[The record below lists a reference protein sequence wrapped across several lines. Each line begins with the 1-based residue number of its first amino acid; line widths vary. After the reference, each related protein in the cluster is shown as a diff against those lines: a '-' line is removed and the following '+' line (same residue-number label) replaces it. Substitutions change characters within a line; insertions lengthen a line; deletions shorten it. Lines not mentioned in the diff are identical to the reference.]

1 MATKKSLSRVWNS
14 LGSSL
19 QDFANVM
26 APYMPG
32 GQGNKLVSET
42 RELTLDTSGT
52 LTLNTGDLTIATD
65 PNDGDDIFIN
75 STDRLI
81 LQAGNKLINNGNTG
95 GHAYLYAGRGSDGDT
110 ITAAGNGGRIRI
122 YAGDAGDTTGGPKA
136 SGGEVNIRGGYTT
149 ETGSQGGAVFIY
161 GGNSTDGIIGDVYV
175 GDYYRSWIFN
185 ENNGT
190 LSFPPVN
197 LSVLPTPSLGN
208 IGMRAIIND
217 SSITPSGAFGTVAVG
232 GGTKIVPVFSDGSD
246 WVIG

>member
-1 MATKKSLSRVWNS
+1 MAAKKSLNRVWNY

-19 QDFANVM
+19 QDFANVL

-42 RELTLDTSGT
+42 RELTLDTSGS

-65 PNDGDDIFIN
+65 PNSGDDILIN
-75 STDRLI
+75 STDRLT
-81 LQAGNKLINNGNTG
+81 LQAGNKLINNENTG

-110 ITAAGNGGRIRI
+110 ITAAGDGGRIRV
-122 YAGDAGDTTGGPKA
+122 YAGDAGNTTGGPKA
-136 SGGEVNIRGGYTT
+136 FGGQVYIRGGYTT
-149 ETGSQGGAVFIY
+149 EVGSQGGAVFIY
-161 GGNSTDGIIGDVYV
+161 GGNSTDGIIGDVYI

-190 LSFPPVN
+190 LAYPLVN
-197 LSVLPTPSLGN
+197 LSLLPDPQIN

-232 GGTKIVPVFSDGSD
+232 GGNKIVPVFSDGND
-246 WVIG
+246 WLIG